1 MEKRNELSEQ
11 ARIAQREYQRK
22 WRAANKDKVRNRNNR
37 YWEKK
42 GKQLA
47 QESEADNEQK
57 END

>member
-1 MEKRNELSEQ
+1 MENKNELSEQ

-42 GKQLA
+42 GKKLA